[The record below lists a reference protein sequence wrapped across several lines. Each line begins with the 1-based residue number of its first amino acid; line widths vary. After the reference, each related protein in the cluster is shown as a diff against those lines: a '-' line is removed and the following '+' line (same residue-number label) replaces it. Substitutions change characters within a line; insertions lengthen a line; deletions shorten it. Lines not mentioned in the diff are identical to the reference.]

1 MEHLLW
7 LLLDLQGTK
16 LERGKNVHLK
26 KYVQ

>member
-16 LERGKNVHLK
+16 LKKGKNGHLK